1 MTCSWCWGTRPT
13 LTNLGVKFTRMQSR
27 NIFKNKSIFCRLFLP
42 RPVFFNYYTFT
53 RFFPCLILPHLILI
67 DHYFPF
73 KSMVY
78 QLFVNILHCV
88 DFFII
93 LYFSHWKTSPCVFF
107 LKGLYWK
114 NERGYRIKPENLR
127 FWTILSYKTSILCS
141 WPVL

>member
-93 LYFSHWKTSPCVFF
+93 IFFPLENFSYVPDQYFSQWHC
-107 LKGLYWK
+107 
-114 NERGYRIKPENLR
+114 
-127 FWTILSYKTSILCS
+127 SILVTWFPS
-141 WPVL
+141 VPRDNDTALWLAKVIVT